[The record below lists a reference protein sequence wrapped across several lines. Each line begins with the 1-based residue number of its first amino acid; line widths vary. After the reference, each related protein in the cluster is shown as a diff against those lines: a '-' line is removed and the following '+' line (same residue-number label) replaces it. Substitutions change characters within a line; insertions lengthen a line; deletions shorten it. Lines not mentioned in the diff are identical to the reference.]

1 MVMMMTLMVT
11 EIMKI
16 MAMGDNYEYG
26 NGGWHNFAA
35 VVNMAVL
42 VNMLAQ
48 RLLGKYSVSR
58 YGLVKIATLVMLL
71 NDDDDD
77 DDDAYSDDDDGD
89 DVVPFAVGIRQ
100 CCSFWHR

>member
-58 YGLVKIATLVMLL
+58 HGLVKIATLVMITMMMMMMMLMTMMVMML
-71 NDDDDD
+71 MMMLMTMMMMC
-77 DDDAYSDDDDGD
+77 YHL
-89 DVVPFAVGIRQ
+89 Q
-100 CCSFWHR
+100 